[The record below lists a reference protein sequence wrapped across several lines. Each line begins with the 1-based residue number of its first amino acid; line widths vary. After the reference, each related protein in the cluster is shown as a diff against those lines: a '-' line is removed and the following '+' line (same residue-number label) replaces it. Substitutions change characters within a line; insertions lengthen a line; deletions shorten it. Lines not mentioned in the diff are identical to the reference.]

1 VFGVLWLANLLLP
14 RFDPSLDIP
23 FTRELQEEGIAF
35 RQIHRSYLAPFFP
48 AGSLLIP
55 GLQSTYV
62 RKSKCQNSLR
72 ILWLGESSMFGVPF
86 QYAAAIPAL
95 VRKQLRH
102 LYPDLDIEVVNLG
115 ASAINSNVIREMVP
129 QFLSGRLG
137 AESGAPF
144 LLMQE
149 AGPRIT

>member
-102 LYPDLDIEVVNLG
+102 LYPDLEIEVVNLG